1 MTMTGQRPRGTL
13 RGRAVGAAIVIVA
26 VAAASWIFLPGSG
39 GGPDTKTRNEDD
51 GRHRITVQ
59 VWSTASKTRIS
70 GNVQSNERGTL
81 WRDELTTGRLHDPF
95 RKHVDITDD
104 ESVSVTVFATV
115 AHENENRQMECLIKI
130 DGKDPRVEGGRGDF
144 ANSTTVE
151 VGEVVMIKCH
161 MNYVGRNLR

>member
-1 MTMTGQRPRGTL
+1 MTMIGQRPARTRG
-13 RGRAVGAAIVIVA
+13 GGVVGAAIVIVA

-39 GGPDTKTRNEDD
+39 EGPDTKTRNKDD

-115 AHENENRQMECLIKI
+115 AHENEDRQMECFIKI
-130 DGKDPRVEGGRGDF
+130 DGKDPRVLGGRGDF
-144 ANSTTVE
+144 ANSATVE
-151 VGEVVMIKCH
+151 VGEAVMIKCH